1 MLVYLL
7 LLVGFAVLIKG
18 ADWLVD
24 GAATFARIV
33 GISDLVIGLTIV
45 AFGTSLPELIV
56 SVMAAAQGNTGI
68 AIGNVVGSNIANILL
83 IIGLAAV
90 INPVQA
96 SKSTV
101 RKEIPFCMLA
111 AVLVGILP
119 NDAAIDHAA
128 QNYLGRIDGLVL
140 LCFFIVFMYYVFEI
154 IRAETSQRTE
164 APQPDRAIVR
174 PLLKVVAGLFGLIVG
189 GRWVVQGAVAVAEA
203 FNVGEDVIG
212 LTVVAVGT
220 SLPELATSAVAAYR
234 KNSDIAIGNVV
245 GSNIFNVFFVLSITG
260 VLHPI
265 PLDARNNID
274 ILFMILVTLLLFF
287 TMFRGKP
294 RYTVHRVEG
303 IFFLVLYACYRGYQ
317 ASRG

>member
-7 LLVGFAVLIKG
+7 LLVGFTILIKG

-56 SVMAAAQGNTGI
+56 SVMAAARGNTGI
-68 AIGNVVGSNIANILL
+68 AIGNIVGSNIANILI
-83 IIGLAAV
+83 IIGLAAI

-119 NDAAIDHAA
+119 NDTVLDHAA

-140 LCFFIVFMYYVFEI
+140 LSFFIVFMYYIFEVI
-154 IRAETSQRTE
+154 RSESNQRTDAPPTNKSTIRA
-164 APQPDRAIVR
+164 
-174 PLLKVVAGLFGLIVG
+174 LLKIIAGLTSLVLG

-245 GSNIFNVFFVLSITG
+245 GSNIFNVFFVLGMTG
-260 VLHPI
+260 ILHPI

-274 ILFMILVTLLLFF
+274 ILFMILVTLLLFL

-303 IFFLVLYACYRGYQ
+303 IFYLVLYACYLGFQ
-317 ASRG
+317 VSRG

>member
-164 APQPDRAIVR
+164 AP
-174 PLLKVVAGLFGLIVG
+174 
-189 GRWVVQGAVAVAEA
+189 
-203 FNVGEDVIG
+203 
-212 LTVVAVGT
+212 
-220 SLPELATSAVAAYR
+220 
-234 KNSDIAIGNVV
+234 
-245 GSNIFNVFFVLSITG
+245 
-260 VLHPI
+260 
-265 PLDARNNID
+265 
-274 ILFMILVTLLLFF
+274 
-287 TMFRGKP
+287 
-294 RYTVHRVEG
+294 
-303 IFFLVLYACYRGYQ
+303 
-317 ASRG
+317 

>member
-1 MLVYLL
+1 MLVYVL

-24 GAATFARIV
+24 GAATFARVV

-56 SVMAAAQGNTGI
+56 SLLAAANGNTGI
-68 AIGNVVGSNIANILL
+68 AIGNIVGSNIANILL

-96 SKSTV
+96 GKSTV
-101 RKEIPFCMLA
+101 RKEIPFCILA

-119 NDAAIDHAA
+119 NDILFDHAA
-128 QNYLGRIDGLVL
+128 VNYLGRIDGLIL

-154 IRAETSQRTE
+154 IRADSSQRTD
-164 APQPDRAIVR
+164 APPTDKHIVR
-174 PLLKVVAGLFGLIVG
+174 PLFKVVAGLVGLILG
-189 GRWVVQGAVAVAEA
+189 GRWVVNGAVAVAEA
-203 FNVGEDVIG
+203 LNVGEDVIG

-245 GSNIFNVFFVLSITG
+245 GSNIFNVFFVLSLTG
-260 VLHPI
+260 ILHPI
-265 PLDARNNID
+265 PLEVRNNID
-274 ILFMILVTLLLFF
+274 IVFMILVTLLLFL
-287 TMFRGKP
+287 TMFRGRP
-294 RYTVHRVEG
+294 RYTVHRIEG
-303 IFFLVLYACYRGYQ
+303 VFFLVLYACYLGYQ
-317 ASRG
+317 AGRG